1 MGLVTLLTDPNS
13 FKFYANGDKYVPYNN
28 KGKGNAYNLRAVPW
42 EAGTPGDAGIAGN
55 GSKPKPLITTPLP
68 SLDSQQ
74 TPQTLVDGLY
84 RGQGV
89 LSRSTFQ
96 DVERISKFLISEQGL
111 QFLAKQQA
119 LLLTQNIQQYGSD
132 VRRYQFI
139 NPGSY
144 VANTALAPTGEHVRN
159 TFNFGLNP
167 TFTRESTYGEPATFK
182 NNVERRAVEAAA
194 RSAKRTDS
202 ITVSPLYQSTTGPN
216 KNYLTDTVPFYI
228 VKINNDGKG
237 NNTYVHFR
245 AYLTGLTDN
254 YGADWS
260 ETKYMGRAEKFYNYS
275 GFSRELGFSLQIPVM
290 SKDEQAAVYSKIN
303 YLASLMAPDYTEGGF
318 MRGNLVKITIG
329 DYITDLPGIIRGI
342 NLDFPD
348 DAGWDIARTSTG
360 LPEPDGF
367 IMPKLIEIKSINFTP
382 IHNFIPQTV
391 SEKFILPSANSPIS
405 IDGTQVNAPFISY
418 GKSGKPENN
427 SGGYKNTTSPSST
440 NTNN

>member
-1 MGLVTLLTDPNS
+1 MGLVTLLTEPES
-13 FKFYANGDKYVPYNN
+13 FKFY
-28 KGKGNAYNLRAVPW
+28 KGKGYTYRPREVSW
-42 EAGTPGDAGIAGN
+42 EAGTPGDAGVSGN
-55 GSKPKPLITTPLP
+55 GSKSKPLITTPLP

-89 LSRSTFQ
+89 LSRATFQ
-96 DVERISKFLISEQGL
+96 DTERISKFLISEQGL

-144 VANTALAPTGEHVRN
+144 VANTALAPTGVHVRN

-182 NNVERRAVEAAA
+182 NNTERKAAERAAK
-194 RSAKRTDS
+194 SAKRTDS
-202 ITVSPLYQSTTGPN
+202 ITVSPLYQSKTGPE
-216 KNYLTDTVPFYI
+216 KDYLTDTVPFYI
-228 VKINNDGKG
+228 QKINNDGSG
-237 NNTYVHFR
+237 NNTYIHFR
-245 AYLTGLTDN
+245 AYLTGLSDS
-254 YGADWS
+254 YGADWN
-260 ETKYMGRAEKFYNYS
+260 EIKYMGRGEKFYSYG
-275 GFSRELGFSLQIPVM
+275 GFSRDLGFSLQVPIM
-290 SKDEQAAVYSKIN
+290 SKDEQSAVYSKLN
-303 YLASLMAPDYTEGGF
+303 YLASLMAPDYTQGGF

-342 NLDFPD
+342 NYDFPD
-348 DAGWDIARTSTG
+348 EAGWDIARTVDG
-360 LPEPDGF
+360 LKEPNGYV
-367 IMPKLIEIKSINFTP
+367 MPKLIEIKSIKFTP

-391 SEKFILPSANSPIS
+391 SDKFILPSANAPTKIN
-405 IDGTQVNAPFISY
+405 GTQVNSPFISF
-418 GKSGKPENN
+418 GKTGDPNNN

-440 NTNN
+440 NS

>member
-13 FKFYANGDKYVPYNN
+13 FKFYANGDKYQRYR
-28 KGKGNAYNLRAVPW
+28 GKGAAYDLRAIPF

-74 TPQTLVDGLY
+74 TPQTLIDGLY

-96 DVERISKFLISEQGL
+96 DTERISKFLITEQGL

-167 TFTRESTYGEPATFK
+167 TFSRESTYGEPATFK
-182 NNVERRAVEAAA
+182 NNTERRAAESAA

-202 ITVSPLYQSTTGPN
+202 ITVSPLYQSKTGPE

-228 VKINNDGKG
+228 QKINNDGSG
-237 NNTYVHFR
+237 NNTYIHFR
-245 AYLTGLTDN
+245 AYITGLTDN

-260 ETKYMGRAEKFYNYS
+260 ETKYMGRGEKFYSYG
-275 GFSRELGFSLQIPVM
+275 GFSRDIGFSLQVPIM
-290 SKDEQAAVYSKIN
+290 SKDEQSAVYSKLN
-303 YLASLMAPDYTEGGF
+303 YLASLMAPDYTQGGF
-318 MRGNLVKITIG
+318 MRGNLVKITMG
-329 DYITDLPGIIRGI
+329 DYIIDLPGIIKGI
-342 NLDFPD
+342 NFDFPD
-348 DAGWDIARTSTG
+348 EGTWDIARTNTG
-360 LPEPDGF
+360 EKESDSY
-367 IMPKLIEIKSINFTP
+367 IMPRLIDIKSIKFTP

-391 SEKFILPSANSPIS
+391 SDKFILPSAFSSLPPNE
-405 IDGTQVNAPFISY
+405 GTQVDAPFISF
-418 GKSGKPENN
+418 GKTGDPNNN

-440 NTNN
+440 NI

>member
-13 FKFYANGDKYVPYNN
+13 FKFYANGDKYQRYR
-28 KGKGNAYNLRAVPW
+28 GKGAAYDLRAIPF

-74 TPQTLVDGLY
+74 TPQTLIDGLY

-96 DVERISKFLISEQGL
+96 DTERISKFLITEQGL

-167 TFTRESTYGEPATFK
+167 TFSRESTYGEPATFK
-182 NNVERRAVEAAA
+182 NNTERRAAESAA

-202 ITVSPLYQSTTGPN
+202 ITVSPLYQSKTGPE

-228 VKINNDGKG
+228 QKINNDGSG
-237 NNTYVHFR
+237 NNTYIHFR
-245 AYLTGLTDN
+245 AYITGLTDN

-260 ETKYMGRAEKFYNYS
+260 ETKYMGRGEKFYSYG
-275 GFSRELGFSLQIPVM
+275 GFSRDIGFSLQVPIM
-290 SKDEQAAVYSKIN
+290 SKDEQSAVYSKLN
-303 YLASLMAPDYTEGGF
+303 YLASLMAPDYTQGGF
-318 MRGNLVKITIG
+318 MRGNLVKITMG
-329 DYITDLPGIIRGI
+329 DYIIDLPGIIKGI
-342 NLDFPD
+342 NFDFPD
-348 DAGWDIARTSTG
+348 EGTWDIARTNTG
-360 LPEPDGF
+360 EKESDSYILPR
-367 IMPKLIEIKSINFTP
+367 LIEIKSINFTP

-391 SEKFILPSANSPIS
+391 SDKFILPSVNAPFS
-405 IDGTQVNAPFISY
+405 IDGTQVNAPFISF
-418 GKSGKPENN
+418 GKTGDPNNN
-427 SGGYKNTTSPSST
+427 SGGYKNKTSPSST
-440 NTNN
+440 NI